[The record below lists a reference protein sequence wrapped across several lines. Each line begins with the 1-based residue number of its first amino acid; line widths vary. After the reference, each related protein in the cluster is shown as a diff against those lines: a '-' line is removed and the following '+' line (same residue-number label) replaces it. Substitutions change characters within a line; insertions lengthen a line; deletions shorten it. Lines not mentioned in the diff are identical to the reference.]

1 MKVKSFIISALALLF
16 GFAPQASAE
25 ELTHS
30 YPYGFV
36 GVQGGAQMVTN
47 GYARRWSFGDVLTPT
62 VSAYG
67 GAHWTPVLATRL
79 HANFWK
85 GREGYNEVGAYYGF
99 NYVTLTAD
107 LMVNMVSLF
116 NHRDDN
122 VCNLYLI
129 GGFGGNKSWGDEWR
143 ELTTINTTGQTVNA
157 YQENLRLSKYQTSA
171 MPVPEG
177 HMAPEQNRIT
187 HSEKLGLMLDFKLS
201 PRVSFNIEADAVHH
215 GNHDYVPEVNMS
227 KDWQVTTQLGFTFR
241 FGKVRRS
248 APVPVV
254 PAPVEKPAP
263 VAPAPVEEPAPA
275 PVEEKA
281 EVVTPAKQLEAK
293 KVVVFYAC
301 AVTDGDDAELTKVR
315 EMAAWLQSHPTA
327 VATVKGYADKG
338 TGNARINVRYAR
350 ERAEKIAAALKAQGI
365 AAGRLTVSSYGDTVQ
380 PFAENDQNRC
390 VIVEAEEK

>member
-1 MKVKSFIISALALLF
+1 
-16 GFAPQASAE
+16 
-25 ELTHS
+25 
-30 YPYGFV
+30 
-36 GVQGGAQMVTN
+36 
-47 GYARRWSFGDVLTPT
+47 
-62 VSAYG
+62 
-67 GAHWTPVLATRL
+67 
-79 HANFWK
+79 
-85 GREGYNEVGAYYGF
+85 
-99 NYVTLTAD
+99 
-107 LMVNMVSLF
+107 
-116 NHRDDN
+116 
-122 VCNLYLI
+122 
-129 GGFGGNKSWGDEWR
+129 
-143 ELTTINTTGQTVNA
+143 
-157 YQENLRLSKYQTSA
+157 
-171 MPVPEG
+171 
-177 HMAPEQNRIT
+177 
-187 HSEKLGLMLDFKLS
+187 MLDFKLS

-281 EVVTPAKQLEAK
+281 EVVVPAKQPEAK

-327 VATVKGYADKG
+327 VATIKGYADKG